1 MEADKK
7 VAFPG
12 DIIATTEEYLPGR
25 NTEEK
30 NGEIVATKFGNIV
43 RDDINLMISVDT
55 GKKEF
60 FLRKGD
66 VVYGQVIKND
76 SHRYIVRVVGVFQR
90 GTGLKEVDEEMQLS
104 FGMSRRPQSDF
115 VAVGDLIRGYVVRTG
130 DMPEISI
137 NGNHYGVISAVC
149 SRCRQP
155 LVKKNITLYC
165 ENCQRT
171 EIRKIADDYGSVDI
185 FNYENRITHGNSH
198 SEARRQN

>member
-1 MEADKK
+1 MEGDKK

-76 SHRYIVRVVGVFQR
+76 AHRYIVRVVGYFR
-90 GTGLKEVDEEMQLS
+90 GNWPER
-104 FGMSRRPQSDF
+104 SR
-115 VAVGDLIRGYVVRTG
+115 
-130 DMPEISI
+130 
-137 NGNHYGVISAVC
+137 
-149 SRCRQP
+149 
-155 LVKKNITLYC
+155 
-165 ENCQRT
+165 
-171 EIRKIADDYGSVDI
+171 
-185 FNYENRITHGNSH
+185 
-198 SEARRQN
+198 